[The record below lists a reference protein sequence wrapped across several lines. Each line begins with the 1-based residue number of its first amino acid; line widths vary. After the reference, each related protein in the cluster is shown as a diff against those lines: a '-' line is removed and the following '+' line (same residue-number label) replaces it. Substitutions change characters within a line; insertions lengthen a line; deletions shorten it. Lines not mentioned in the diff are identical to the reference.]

1 MRSKG
6 TSGGSEMDA
15 LPAVSERVIT
25 APLARLRDAG
35 VDVARAP
42 EAFAALCLGSDWAVA
57 WLSRNPEQATR
68 LLDDAEHQ
76 RAPTRQALAA
86 DLDAALAEVD
96 CSDAAPDGP
105 FGRALRDVRNR
116 RMTGILLRDLSGV
129 AGLEDTVRALSDL
142 ADVIIEA
149 SLARLQPVAEREW
162 GVPPPIAG
170 ERQRLVVLAMGK
182 LGARELNLSSDIDL
196 IFAHRAPGVV
206 AGGEITAQEFFVRL
220 GRRLIALLDTRTSR
234 GFVFRVDMRLRPYGE
249 AGPLVQHVDA
259 MLDYYREQGR
269 DWERYAMVK
278 ARVVSGEAATRE
290 RLEAGLRPFV
300 YRRYLD
306 FGAFEALRK
315 MKALI
320 VAEVRRRK
328 AEDDVKLGAGGIR
341 EVEFVAQVFQLVHGG
356 HDPALRKR
364 ALLDVLPCI
373 EQAGLL
379 DTSDVQ
385 ALAEAYRF
393 LRDVEHRLQA
403 RTDAQTQ
410 RLPAAE
416 VDRVRLAATFGLSLP
431 VFEETLARHRAGVR
445 RIFDA
450 SVDPASE
457 GIEAKAVTAAHGVRD
472 WTALWQGL
480 LEENT
485 RAAAAEALAS
495 ALAADGIADSGAA
508 RERVVGLA
516 LRYEALADQ
525 SVARERINALLPAVL
540 GRLAGASAPDR
551 ALAGVLRIVEAVLR
565 RSVYLT
571 LLIERPRAL
580 DLLIRLAGA
589 SERIVAALERHPSLL
604 DELLDES
611 RLLSV
616 PTRESL
622 KRELAMR
629 CARIPS
635 DDPEALME
643 QLRHFKV
650 AVELRL
656 SACELEARLPLM
668 RVSDAL
674 TWLAEVIIDF
684 VIRDAFDDT
693 VGQYG
698 APSDAEGA
706 PLEGP
711 ALGVVAYGK
720 LGGLELGWGSD
731 LDLVFLHDLPT
742 GGTTQGAAGVSN
754 GQFIARM
761 AQRII
766 HALTARTFMGQLY
779 EIDLRLRPS
788 GRAGVLV
795 SSLEA
800 FARYQHDKAWTWER
814 QALVR
819 ARAIAGTPALCAQFE
834 RIRCEVLA
842 RVRGRW
848 QTIAE
853 VVEMRDRML
862 AEARRKGVPLG
873 GDEGSE
879 FDLKQ
884 APGGVVDIEFMVQ
897 SRVLGWAREHPELLA
912 FTDVIRI
919 LETAAEAA
927 IVTHEDATFLVE
939 SYKAFRAEAHLKALA
954 DQPARTDS
962 AELHARAATVRG
974 IWGRLMKPADGPEAP
989 GAG

>member
-1 MRSKG
+1 M
-6 TSGGSEMDA
+6 
-15 LPAVSERVIT
+15 AVE
-25 APLARLRDAG
+25 
-35 VDVARAP
+35 RAP
-42 EAFAALCLGSDWAVA
+42 DAFAALCLGSDWAIA
-57 WLSRNPEQATR
+57 WLSRNPQQAMR
-68 LLDDAEHQ
+68 LLDDMEHQ
-76 RAPTRQALAA
+76 RAPTRSALAA
-86 DLDAALAEVD
+86 DLEAALAEVD
-96 CSDAAPDGP
+96 CGDPAPDGP
-105 FGRALRDVRNR
+105 FGRALRTVRNR
-116 RMTGILLRDLSGV
+116 RMIGIVLRDLCGV
-129 AGLEDTVRALSDL
+129 ARLEETVRTLSDL

-149 SLARLQPVAEREW
+149 SLARLQPIAEGEW
-162 GVPPPIAG
+162 GAPPAVAG
-170 ERQRLVVLAMGK
+170 EPQRLIVLAMGK

-196 IFAHRAPGVV
+196 IFAFRAPGIV
-206 AGGEITAQEFFVRL
+206 AGGEITTQEFFVRL
-220 GRRLIALLDTRTSR
+220 GRRLIALLNTRTLR

-306 FGAFEALRK
+306 FGAFEALRD
-315 MKALI
+315 MKTLI
-320 VAEVRRRK
+320 VNEVRRRK
-328 AEDDVKLGAGGIR
+328 AEGDVKLGAGGIR
-341 EVEFVAQVFQLVHGG
+341 EIEFVAQVFQLVHGG
-356 HDPALRKR
+356 RDPALRAR
-364 ALLDVLPCI
+364 ALLDVLPRI
-373 EQAGLL
+373 ERAGLL
-379 DTSDVQ
+379 NAPDVQ
-385 ALAEAYRF
+385 VLTEAYRF

-403 RTDAQTQ
+403 RSDAQTQ
-410 RLPAAE
+410 RLPAGE
-416 VDRVRLAATFGLSLP
+416 GDRARLAATFGLSLP
-431 VFEETLARHRAGVR
+431 EFEETLVRHRAGVR

-450 SVDPASE
+450 SVDARGEEPQ
-457 GIEAKAVTAAHGVRD
+457 GVEAPTADAVGD
-472 WTALWQGL
+472 WSALWRRL
-480 LEENT
+480 LAEDT
-485 RAAAAEALAS
+485 RAAAADALLS
-495 ALAADGIADSGAA
+495 AFAADGVADPGAA
-508 RERVVGLA
+508 RDRLMA
-516 LRYEALADQ
+516 FILRRNALAEQ
-525 SVARERINALLPAVL
+525 SVARERIDALLPAVL
-540 GRLAGASAPDR
+540 GRLAGVPAADR

-565 RSVYLT
+565 RSVYVT
-571 LLIERPRAL
+571 LLTERPRAL
-580 DLLIRLAGA
+580 NLLMRLVGA
-589 SERIVAALERHPSLL
+589 SERIAAALERHPSLL

-616 PTRESL
+616 PTREGL
-622 KRELAMR
+622 KRELAAR

-635 DDPEALME
+635 DDPEAIME

-674 TWLAEVIIDF
+674 TWLAEVIIDH
-684 VIRDAFDDT
+684 VIRDAFDAT
-693 VGQYG
+693 VAQYG
-698 APSDAEGA
+698 APSGAEGV
-706 PLEGP
+706 PLAGP
-711 ALGVVAYGK
+711 ALGVIAYGK

-731 LDLVFLHDLPT
+731 LDLVFLHDLPV
-742 GGTTQGAAGVSN
+742 GGTTLGPDAVRN

-800 FARYQHDKAWTWER
+800 FQRYQQDEAWTWEQ

-819 ARAIAGTPALCAQFE
+819 ARAVAGSPALCSEFE
-834 RIRCEVLA
+834 RIRRGVLA
-842 RVRGRW
+842 KERSPAR
-848 QTIAE
+848 TIAE

-873 GDEGSE
+873 GSEGGE

-897 SRVLGWAREHPELLA
+897 SRVLGWAQERPELLT

-927 IVTHEDATFLVE
+927 IVTPEDAEVLVE

-954 DQPARTDS
+954 DKPARTDS

-974 IWGRLMKPADGPEAP
+974 IWGRLMTPADGPEAP